1 MPDYE
6 ARHIIEAM
14 RSGVPSRAV
23 GRCFSEARPNLMH
36 HIQDRLEQAKQGNSS
51 GMIIR
56 GRYGEGKT
64 HLLNTVLSMAYER
77 NMVVTMLPLSM
88 ETPMDKLHVFYP
100 ALVSH
105 TYLPGR
111 EQPGFLDLM
120 RGLSV
125 TAPQSAVLQEFARD
139 QLDCDKLYYIFRSYL
154 KNLDNDEAEF
164 VLRADLEGSFMTTQ
178 TVKKIYRTAFR
189 EIAKPRVNFAKT
201 LHTMDYLYF
210 LSRFFQVMG
219 YSGWVILFDEAEL
232 MGRLGK
238 KARLNFYRNMASFL
252 MPDRRLINTFS
263 LFAFTDSYV
272 SEVIEHKHDWKNLAE
287 LYPEE
292 QDQEPMRSVMRQIEN
307 SNQLIPLSQE
317 EVEGIIRQIRD
328 FHAAA
333 YDWQPGESE
342 EELLRVA
349 DQSGYLLRT
358 RLRAVIETLDQ
369 DYQYGS
375 TQAISVGE
383 LQKESYAE
391 EEPPSLDMLNE

>member
-36 HIQDRLEQAKQGNSS
+36 LIQERLDQAEQGHSS

-88 ETPMDKLHVFYP
+88 EIPMDKLHVLYP
-100 ALVSH
+100 AIVSH

-111 EQPGFLDLM
+111 EQPGFLDRM

-125 TAPQSAVLQEFARD
+125 TAPQSLELQEFARD
-139 QLDCDKLYYIFRSYL
+139 QLDCDKLYYLFRAYL

-164 VLRADLEGSFMTTQ
+164 VLRADLEGSFMSTAA
-178 TVKKIYRTAFR
+178 VKKIYRSTFH
-189 EIAKPRVNFAKT
+189 EIAKTRVKFAKT
-201 LHTMDYLYF
+201 QHTMDYLFF
-210 LSRFFQVMG
+210 LSRFFQMMG
-219 YSGWVILFDEAEL
+219 YQGWVILFDEAEL
-232 MGRLGK
+232 MGRLAK
-238 KARLNFYRNMASFL
+238 KARMNFYRSMASFL
-252 MPDRRLINTFS
+252 IPDSRLANTFS

-272 SEVIEHKHDWKNLAE
+272 SEVIEHKHDWRNLEE
-287 LYPEE
+287 LFPE
-292 QDQEPMRSVMRQIEN
+292 DPEPMRSVMKQIEQ
-307 SNQLIPLSQE
+307 SNQLVPLTRD
-317 EVEGIIRQIRD
+317 EVRQVIRRIRD

-333 YDWQPGESE
+333 YDWQPEESE
-342 EELLRVA
+342 DELLRVA
-349 DQSGYLLRT
+349 DNSGYLLRT
-358 RLRAVIETLDQ
+358 RLRAVIEMLDQ
-369 DYQYGS
+369 EYQYGS
-375 TQAISVGE
+375 TQKISVGE
-383 LQKESYAE
+383 LQKETYAE
-391 EEPPSLDMLNE
+391 NDDISLDMLNQ

>member
-14 RSGVPSRAV
+14 RSGVPSRTV
-23 GRCFSEARPNLMH
+23 GRCFSEARPNLMR
-36 HIQDRLEQAKQGNSS
+36 HIQERLDKAQKGESS

-77 NMVVTMLPLSM
+77 NMVVTMLPLSL
-88 ETPMDKLHVFYP
+88 ESPMDKLHVLYP

-111 EQPGFLDLM
+111 EQPGFLDRM
-120 RGLSV
+120 KGLSV
-125 TAPQSAVLQEFARD
+125 SAPPSIELQEFARD
-139 QLDCDKLYYIFRSYL
+139 QLDCDKLYYLFRAYL
-154 KNLDNDEAEF
+154 KNMDNDEAEF
-164 VLRADLEGSFMTTQ
+164 VLRADLEGGFMTTAA
-178 TVKKIYRTAFR
+178 VKKIYRSTFH
-189 EIAKPRVNFAKT
+189 EIAKIRTNFAKT
-201 LHTMDYLYF
+201 QHTMDYLFF
-210 LSRFFQVMG
+210 LSQFFRIMG
-219 YSGWVILFDEAEL
+219 YQGWVILFDEAEL

-238 KARLNFYRNMASFL
+238 RARLNFYRNMASFL
-252 MPDRRLINTFS
+252 MPDRRLIRTFS

-287 LYPEE
+287 LFP
-292 QDQEPMRSVMRQIEN
+292 DNPEPMSRVMKQIEN
-307 SNQLIPLSQE
+307 SNQLVPLTRE
-317 EVEGIIRQIRD
+317 EVGRIIRRIRD

-333 YDWQPGESE
+333 YDWQPQVME

-375 TQAISVGE
+375 TREISVGN

-391 EEPPSLDMLNE
+391 EETPSLESLND

>member
-36 HIQDRLEQAKQGNSS
+36 LIQERLDRTKQGNSS

-77 NMVVTMLPLSM
+77 NMVVTMLPLSL
-88 ETPMDKLHVFYP
+88 EAPMDKLHVLYP

-111 EQPGFLDLM
+111 EQPGFLDRM
-120 RGLSV
+120 RSLSL
-125 TAPQSAVLQEFARD
+125 TAPPSLELQAFARD
-139 QLDCDKLYYIFRSYL
+139 QLDCDKLYYLFRAYL
-154 KNLDNDEAEF
+154 KNTDNDEAEF

-178 TVKKIYRTAFR
+178 TVKKIYRAAFH

-201 LHTMDYLYF
+201 QHTMDYLYF
-210 LSRFFQVMG
+210 LSRLFQVMG
-219 YSGWVILFDEAEL
+219 YQGWVILFDEAEL

-252 MPDRRLINTFS
+252 MPDTRLTNVFS
-263 LFAFTDSYV
+263 LLAFTDSYV
-272 SEVIEHKHDWKNLAE
+272 SEVIEHKHDWRNLEE
-287 LYPEE
+287 LFPE
-292 QDQEPMRSVMRQIEN
+292 DQEPMRSVMRQIEN
-307 SNQLIPLSQE
+307 AHQLVPLTQE
-317 EVEGIIRQIRD
+317 EVGQIIRRIRD
-328 FHAAA
+328 YHAAA
-333 YDWQPGESE
+333 YDWQPRESA

-349 DQSGYLLRT
+349 DNAGYLLRT

-375 TQAISVGE
+375 AQALSIGE
-383 LQKESYAE
+383 LRKESYE
-391 EEPPSLDMLNE
+391 EEDPVSLDPLNE

>member
-1 MPDYE
+1 MADYE

-23 GRCFSEARPNLMH
+23 GRCFSEARPNLLRH
-36 HIQDRLEQAKQGNSS
+36 LQERLDQAKQGKSS

-88 ETPMDKLHVFYP
+88 EAPMDKMHVLYP

-120 RGLSV
+120 RSLSL
-125 TAPQSAVLQEFARD
+125 TAPQSMELQEFARD
-139 QLDCDKLYYIFRSYL
+139 QLDCDKLYFLFRSYL
-154 KNLDNDEAEF
+154 KNMDNDEAEF
-164 VLRADLEGSFMTTQ
+164 VLRADLEGSFMTTA
-178 TVKKIYRTAFR
+178 TVKKIYRSAFH
-189 EIAKPRVNFAKT
+189 EIAKVRVNFAKT
-201 LHTMDYLYF
+201 LHTADYLYF
-210 LSRFFQVMG
+210 LSKFFEVMG
-219 YSGWVILFDEAEL
+219 YQGWVILFDEAEL

-252 MPDRRLINTFS
+252 MPDNRLIRTFS

-272 SEVIEHKHDWKNLAE
+272 SEVIEQKRDWKNLE
-287 LYPEE
+287 EIFPEN
-292 QDQEPMRSVMRQIEN
+292 QEPMRSVMRQIEN
-307 SNQLIPLSQE
+307 SNQLVPLSPE
-317 EVEGIIRQIRD
+317 EVGLIIRRILN
-328 FHAAA
+328 FHGAA
-333 YDWQPGESE
+333 YDWHPHESE

-358 RLRAVIETLDQ
+358 RLRSVIETLDQ
-369 DYQYGS
+369 DYQYGNS
-375 TQAISVGE
+375 QEIMVGE
-383 LQKESYAE
+383 LRKESYAE
-391 EEPPSLDMLNE
+391 EEPSLDSLV